1 MHFDLPPTSGETLEK
16 PEKQPSIGETLGIST
31 LSEVELLN
39 LRAEIDQFLPTKA
52 LVDLNMERELVIQLI
67 VVQNLQRE
75 TLRDDSVPANQK
87 AQTSNAVA
95 STLATLSKLQTEMY
109 TSERLKK
116 IEQVLIE
123 TLQTLPQ
130 DAQELFLAAYED
142 NLGAAKL

>member
-1 MHFDLPPTSGETLEK
+1 MFDLPPVSGETLEM
-16 PEKQPSIGETLGIST
+16 PEKQPSIGEELGIST

-130 DAQELFLAAYED
+130 EAQELFLAAYEA
-142 NLGAAKL
+142 NLATAKL